1 MKVNSEVRYASHP
14 NDAKHYDTAQLR
26 KNYLMETVFAAD
38 EINMVYTMHD
48 RMIAGGAMPV
58 NEVVELKPI
67 DILRNEYFL
76 GRREIGIFNVGG
88 KGIVKADDKEFTLE
102 YKEALYL
109 GRGDRK
115 VTFESVDA
123 ANPAKFYFCSSPA
136 HATHPDH
143 LTTRAEA
150 VKMELGTLE
159 ESNHRIIN
167 RMLVKEVVPTCQLQ
181 MGMTELQPG
190 STWNTMP
197 AHTHERRM
205 EVYFYFEL
213 PEDQAVCHF
222 RGEPQESRHIW
233 MHNEQAVISPEW
245 SIHSACATK
254 NYTFIWAMCGE
265 NLDYNDMDGCATVN
279 LK

>member
-1 MKVNSEVRYASHP
+1 MKINSEVRYASHP
-14 NDAKHYDTAQLR
+14 MDAKHYDTAQLR
-26 KNYLMETVFAAD
+26 EHYLMEKVFAAD
-38 EINMVYTMHD
+38 EMNVVYSMHD
-48 RMIAGGAMPV
+48 RMMAGGIMPV

-76 GRREIGIFNVGG
+76 GRREMGIFNVGG
-88 KGIVKADDKEFTLE
+88 KGIVKADDNVYEMN

-115 VTFESVDA
+115 VTFESADP

-136 HATHPDH
+136 HATYPDH

-222 RGEPQESRHIW
+222 MGQTDETRHIW
-233 MHNEQAVISPEW
+233 MKNEQAVISPEW

-265 NLDYNDMDGCATVN
+265 NLDYNDMDGCKTVD

>member
-1 MKVNSEVRYASHP
+1 MKINSEVRYASHP
-14 NDAKHYDTAQLR
+14 NDAKHYDTTQLR
-26 KNYLMETVFAAD
+26 TNYLMETVFSAD

-48 RMIAGGAMPV
+48 RMIAGGVMPV

-76 GRREIGIFNVGG
+76 GRREMGIFNVGG
-88 KGIVKADDKEFTLE
+88 KGVVKADDKEYAME

-115 VTFESVDA
+115 VTFESLDP

-222 RGEPQESRHIW
+222 MGQPQESRHIW

>member
-1 MKVNSEVRYASHP
+1 MKTNSEVRYASHP
-14 NDAKHYDTAQLR
+14 QDAKHYDTAQLR
-26 KNYLMETVFAAD
+26 EHYLIENVFTAD
-38 EINMVYTMHD
+38 EVNVVYTMHD
-48 RMIAGGAMPV
+48 RMIAGGVMPV
-58 NEVVELKPI
+58 NEAVELQPI
-67 DILRNEYFL
+67 DILRNGYFL
-76 GRREIGIFNVGG
+76 GRREMGIFNVGG
-88 KGIVKADDKEFTLE
+88 KGFVKADDEVYPMD

-115 VTFESVDA
+115 VTFESLDPA
-123 ANPAKFYFCSSPA
+123 DPAKFYFCSSPA
-136 HATHPDH
+136 HCTHPDH
-143 LTTRAEA
+143 LTTREDA

-222 RGEPQESRHIW
+222 MGQTDETRHIW
-233 MHNEQAVISPEW
+233 MKNEQAVISPEW

>member
-14 NDAKHYDTAQLR
+14 EDAKRYDTAQLR
-26 KNYLMETVFAAD
+26 KNYLIETVFTAD
-38 EINMVYTMHD
+38 ELNVVYSMHD
-48 RMIAGGAMPV
+48 RMIAGGVMPV

-88 KGIVKADDKEFTLE
+88 KGVVKAGDKEYTLE

-115 VTFESVDA
+115 VTFESVDPSA
-123 ANPAKFYFCSSPA
+123 PAKFYFCSSPA

-222 RGEPQESRHIW
+222 MGQPQESRHIW

>member
-1 MKVNSEVRYASHP
+1 MNTNSEVRFASHP
-14 NDAKHYDTAQLR
+14 QDVKHYDTEQLR
-26 KNYLMETVFAAD
+26 RHYLIEKVFSPD
-38 EINMVYTMHD
+38 EVNVVYSMHD
-48 RMIAGGAMPV
+48 RMMAGGVMPV
-58 NEVVELKPI
+58 NKVVELQPV
-67 DILRNEYFL
+67 DILRNDYFL
-76 GRREIGIFNVGG
+76 GRREMGIFNVGG
-88 KGIVKADDKEFTLE
+88 KGFVKAGNETYPMD

-115 VTFESVDA
+115 ITFESLDPSR
-123 ANPAKFYFCSSPA
+123 PAKFYFCSSPA
-136 HATHPDH
+136 HASYPDH
-143 LTTRAEA
+143 LTTRESA
-150 VKMELGTLE
+150 VKMELGCLE
-159 ESNHRIIN
+159 ESNHRVIN
-167 RMLVKEVVPTCQLQ
+167 RMLVKEVVQTSQLQ
-181 MGMTELQPG
+181 MGMTELMPG

-222 RGEPQESRHIW
+222 MGQPDETRHIW
-233 MHNEQAVISPEW
+233 MKNEQAVISPEW

-265 NLDYNDMDGCATVN
+265 NLDYGDMDGCPTSE

>member
-14 NDAKHYDTAQLR
+14 ADAKHYDTKQLR
-26 KNYLMETVFAAD
+26 ENYLIENVFTAD
-38 EINMVYTMHD
+38 QINIVYTMHD

-58 NEVVELKPI
+58 EEVIELKPI

-88 KGIVKADDKEFTLE
+88 KGVVKADDKEYTLE

-115 VTFESVDA
+115 VTFESADK

-136 HATHPDH
+136 HCTHPDH

-167 RMLVKEVVPTCQLQ
+167 RMLVKEVVPT
-181 MGMTELQPG
+181 
-190 STWNTMP
+190 
-197 AHTHERRM
+197 
-205 EVYFYFEL
+205 
-213 PEDQAVCHF
+213 
-222 RGEPQESRHIW
+222 
-233 MHNEQAVISPEW
+233 
-245 SIHSACATK
+245 
-254 NYTFIWAMCGE
+254 
-265 NLDYNDMDGCATVN
+265 
-279 LK
+279 

>member
-1 MKVNSEVRYASHP
+1 MKTNSEVRLAAHP
-14 NDAKHYDTAQLR
+14 RDVKHYDTRELR
-26 KNYLMETVFAAD
+26 ENYLIEKVFTAD
-38 EINMVYTMHD
+38 EVNMVYTMHD

-58 NEVVELKPI
+58 KEVLELQPM

-88 KGIVKADDKEFTLE
+88 KGFVCAGEEKYPLD

-115 VTFESVDA
+115 VTFESLDPEK
-123 ANPAKFYFCSSPA
+123 PAKFYFCSSTA
-136 HATHPDH
+136 HATYPDH
-143 LTTRAEA
+143 LTTREEA

-181 MGMTELQPG
+181 MGMTELKPG

-197 AHTHERRM
+197 AHTHNRRM
-205 EVYFYFEL
+205 EVYFYFEI
-213 PEDQAVCHF
+213 PDDQAVVHF
-222 RGEPQESRHIW
+222 MGEPQETRHIW
-233 MHNEQAVISPEW
+233 MKNDQAVISPEW

-265 NLDYNDMDGCATVN
+265 NLNYGDMDGCATSD